1 MKFFSTPYEKK
12 SAIITSLIGFL
23 LILIFFVFGL
33 TFFDPPIS
41 YGVEVNFGTLSDE
54 KLITKVALESS
65 KTPINKTSPINESN
79 DSELKSKAVVQKKSI
94 VSFDDKS
101 NSTKTKKKSLD
112 KKKLDQRDS
121 LVYEEV
127 PKIKPEIS
135 KLTKTILNKI
145 INAEEII
152 ETNNKN
158 TPDENE
164 SKIDSGNPYSN
175 TYYNKAGLIGEKDG
189 FGLNGRNLE
198 SNGSVKP
205 ICDQEGKVVVRI
217 TVNKMGNVI
226 NAEPGVKGSTNVH
239 PCLLEPAKRTAF
251 LHKWFSD
258 ENAPD
263 SQIGFVVV
271 NFKLV
276 D

>member
-54 KLITKVALESS
+54 KLIKEVALESS
-65 KTPINKTSPINESN
+65 KTPINKTSSINESN
-79 DSELKSKAVVQKKSI
+79 DSELKSKAVVQKNSI
-94 VSFDDKS
+94 VSFEDKS
-101 NSTKTKKKSLD
+101 NNPRAKKKSLD
-112 KKKLDQRDS
+112 KKKIDQGDS
-121 LVYEEV
+121 LVFEEV
-127 PKIKPEIS
+127 PKSKPEIS
-135 KLTKTILNKI
+135 KLTKKILNKV
-145 INAEEII
+145 INAQEII

-175 TYYNKAGLIGEKDG
+175 TYYNKTGLIGEKDG

-205 ICDQEGKVVVRI
+205 LCDQEGKVVVRI

-226 NAEPGVKGSTNVH
+226 KAEPGIKGSTNVH

>member
-54 KLITKVALESS
+54 KLIKKVALESS

-112 KKKLDQRDS
+112 KKKIDQSDS

-127 PKIKPEIS
+127 PKSKPEIF

-145 INAEEII
+145 INTEEII

-158 TPDENE
+158 TPNENE

-175 TYYNKAGLIGEKDG
+175 TYYNKTGLIGEKDG

-205 ICDQEGKVVVRI
+205 VCDQEGKVVVRI

>member
-23 LILIFFVFGL
+23 LILIFFVIGL

-41 YGVEVNFGTLSDE
+41 YGVEVNFGTLSNE
-54 KLITKVALESS
+54 KLIKKVALESS
-65 KTPINKTSPINESN
+65 KTPINKTSTINEFN
-79 DSELKSKAVVQKKSI
+79 DSELKSKAAVQKKSI

-101 NSTKTKKKSLD
+101 NSPKTKKKSLD
-112 KKKLDQRDS
+112 KKKIDQSDS

-127 PKIKPEIS
+127 PKSQPEIS
-135 KLTKTILNKI
+135 KLTKKILNNI
-145 INAEEII
+145 ISAEVILESN
-152 ETNNKN
+152 EN
-158 TPDENE
+158 TLNENE

-175 TYYNKAGLIGEKDG
+175 TYYNQTGLIAERVG
-189 FGLNGRNLE
+189 FGLNGRNLK

-205 ICDQEGKVVVRI
+205 QCDQEGKVVVRI
-217 TVNKMGNVI
+217 TVNKMGNVV
-226 NAEPGVKGSTNVH
+226 NAEAGVKGSTNVH
-239 PCLLEPAKRTAF
+239 PCLLEPAKKTAF